1 MVLLK
6 NVSPPSE
13 GIHYQQAE
21 TMDVLDGKGLCLGTL
36 YVEHLYVMVNC
47 KLNDLQST
55 MSEKTNDDE
64 GEEEEDDSDPISK
77 IRFVP
82 SDKTALELLFSAMC
96 ECQGDEYDV
105 EKAQQGH
112 GEEDLHLNSVWHK
125 QCDFRLAT
133 LPYRPDWW
141 IAAQM
146 VLLSPQRT
154 SGALTDQSS
163 HWKTR
168 TCEALSTTRNGQLFS
183 FVKKIKMNLLN
194 F

>member
-21 TMDVLDGKGLCLGTL
+21 TMDVLDGKGLFYMQYLRTHK
-36 YVEHLYVMVNC
+36 EHLYVMVNC

-96 ECQGDEYDV
+96 ECQYDV

-112 GEEDLHLNSVWHK
+112 GEEDLHLNSVCDHQVLGHHPKGKFTRPANPATGK
-125 QCDFRLAT
+125 QELVR
-133 LPYRPDWW
+133 PY
-141 IAAQM
+141 Q
-146 VLLSPQRT
+146 PQEM
-154 SGALTDQSS
+154 GSS
-163 HWKTR
+163 FH
-168 TCEALSTTRNGQLFS
+168 L
-183 FVKKIKMNLLN
+183 
-194 F
+194 

>member
-96 ECQGDEYDV
+96 ECQYDV

-112 GEEDLHLNSVWHK
+112 GEEDLHLNSVWRT
-125 QCDFRLAT
+125 FNVVT
-133 LPYRPDWW
+133 PYNVITNMPASGSLVFWPTN
-141 IAAQM
+141 QP
-146 VLLSPQRT
+146 VHNQFKELRT
-154 SGALTDQSS
+154 
-163 HWKTR
+163 
-168 TCEALSTTRNGQLFS
+168 
-183 FVKKIKMNLLN
+183 
-194 F
+194 